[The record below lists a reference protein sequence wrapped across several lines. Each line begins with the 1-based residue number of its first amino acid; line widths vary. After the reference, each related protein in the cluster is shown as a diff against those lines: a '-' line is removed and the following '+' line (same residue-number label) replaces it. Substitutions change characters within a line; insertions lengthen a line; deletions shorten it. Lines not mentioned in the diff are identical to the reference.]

1 MVGAVSGR
9 TAATTGG
16 GSVTGGAGSRR
27 VVRTVGPL
35 ARTSPVPRMNIR
47 VSPISR
53 SAGGTDTPLRHGGAH
68 CTVKN
73 RVRATTWITAV
84 INHTRPVGWRAT
96 RRSNSGKHLSQPLR
110 CLDESRRGDGQRN
123 TEKSLRARAERAAGQ
138 GNDADVLERP
148 LLEGRRAQPLGQWDP
163 EVQRGARWL
172 DFEPVGAQDR
182 NDRVAP
188 LLELRGVACRE
199 VLGLLQDLRAGCL
212 H

>member
-9 TAATTGG
+9 NAATTGG

-53 SAGGTDTPLRHGGAH
+53 SAGGTDIPLRHGGAH

-138 GNDADVLERP
+138 CHDADILERP
-148 LLEGRRAQPLGQWDP
+148 LLEGRLAQPLGP
-163 EVQRGARWL
+163 RAPAVQGGARCL
-172 DFEPVGAQDR
+172 ELEPAGAHHR
-182 NDRVAP
+182 NDRATP
-188 LLELRGVACRE
+188 LLELRGVACGDALR
-199 VLGLLQDLRAGCL
+199 LL
-212 H
+212 